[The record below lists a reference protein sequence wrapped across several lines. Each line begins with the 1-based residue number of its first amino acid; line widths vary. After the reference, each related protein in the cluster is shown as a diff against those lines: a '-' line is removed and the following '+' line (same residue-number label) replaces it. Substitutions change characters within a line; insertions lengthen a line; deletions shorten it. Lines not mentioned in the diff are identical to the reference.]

1 MALTRKALTVGVFQS
16 AVYDTVKGSVWFL
29 FGLAS
34 AWLTPRFQEVTGMTL
49 LASLGWVLFGC
60 IAIGLGSA
68 LAYNGYV
75 KPCRLQ
81 ARSDDLPLTG
91 KVFVWRTEIL
101 GHDFTSDRPFVDF
114 ALDLFN
120 GSLLP
125 ITIKARAAGGY
136 VHFGGK
142 PLPQRLEVLQDV
154 AVESGGHG
162 RLMARQWLA
171 REQVSRQ
178 AKWLTSPESESLDG
192 MLKFSG
198 LPIGP
203 SFTFTFSET
212 RIPVQAGEKEYPL

>member
-1 MALTRKALTVGVFQS
+1 
-16 AVYDTVKGSVWFL
+16 
-29 FGLAS
+29 
-34 AWLTPRFQEVTGMTL
+34 MTL

-125 ITIKARAAGGY
+125 ITIKAREAGGY

-142 PLPQRLEVLQDV
+142 PLPQRLEALQDV
-154 AVESGGHG
+154 AVESRGHG

-212 RIPVQAGEKEYPL
+212 RIPVQAGEKEYPLLFADDHASYYFSQEALQNIK